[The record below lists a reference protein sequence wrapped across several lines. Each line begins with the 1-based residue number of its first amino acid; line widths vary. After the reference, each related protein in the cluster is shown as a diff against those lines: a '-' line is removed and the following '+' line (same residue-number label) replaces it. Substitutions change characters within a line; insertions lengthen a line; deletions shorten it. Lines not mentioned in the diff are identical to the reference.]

1 MAISNMKVL
10 LKSNIKD
17 DALCETVSEKTAEN
31 LCGRS

>member
-10 LKSNIKD
+10 LKSNIED
-17 DALCETVSEKTAEN
+17 DVICETVSEKTAEN